1 MRYAFH
7 FLLVLLTLTLPLRSV
22 AALAACGEA
31 AGHHERFA
39 AHPQAGAHQTDPASH
54 SPQHSDPADRTSALC
69 SGCGACCTGTLS
81 DAYGGG
87 ALAGAVP
94 ASERIAYSEHP
105 HAGFFPEKP
114 ERPPRPS
121 LG

>member
-7 FLLVLLTLTLPLRSV
+7 LLLLLLTLTLPLRGV

-31 AGHHERFA
+31 VGHHDGFS

-54 SPQHSDPADRTSALC
+54 SHHHSDPADQTSALC

-81 DAYGGG
+81 DAYGGA
-87 ALAGAVP
+87 ALAGAVH
-94 ASERIAYSEHP
+94 ASELVAYSEHP

-121 LG
+121 LC